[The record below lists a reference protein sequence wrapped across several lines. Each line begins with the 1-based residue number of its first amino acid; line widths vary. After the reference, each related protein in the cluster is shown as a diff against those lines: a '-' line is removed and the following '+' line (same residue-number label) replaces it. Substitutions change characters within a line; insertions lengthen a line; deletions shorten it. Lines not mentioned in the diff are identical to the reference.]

1 MGRQMSRLGCAAGIA
16 AVLLI
21 ASPMAHADGNA
32 GLKAYQAGDYAT
44 ALKEFLPLAEAGQ
57 ASAQAAV
64 GQMYLDGLGVP
75 KDPALAAAWLE
86 KAAGGGNARAR
97 AQIGALYATGTG
109 VPQDEMKASYWLLKA
124 ANQNVRQS
132 QRFMALRF
140 YAGQGVPRDLAQ
152 SFLYAALCAR
162 QGDPEGQALLNQLAT
177 EMSPEE
183 KARAQALLQT
193 WQPGN

>member
-1 MGRQMSRLGCAAGIA
+1 MSRLGFAAGIA
-16 AVLLI
+16 AFFLI
-21 ASPMAHADGNA
+21 ASPAARADGNA
-32 GLKAYQAGDYAT
+32 GLKAYQAGDYTT
-44 ALKEFLPLAEAGQ
+44 ALREFLPLAEAGQ
-57 ASAQAAV
+57 ASAQAAI

-75 KDPALAAAWLE
+75 KDPAQAAVWLE

-152 SFLYAALCAR
+152 SFLYAALCAK

-193 WQPGN
+193 WQPSN

>member
-1 MGRQMSRLGCAAGIA
+1 MSRLGLAAGIA
-16 AVLLI
+16 ALLLI
-21 ASPMAHADGNA
+21 ASPAAQADGNA

-44 ALKEFLPLAEAGQ
+44 ALREFLPLAEAGQ

-152 SFLYAALCAR
+152 SFLYAALCAK

-193 WQPGN
+193 WQPSN

>member
-1 MGRQMSRLGCAAGIA
+1 MSARRAIALAAILLSLATPA
-16 AVLLI
+16 AL
-21 ASPMAHADGNA
+21 ADGNA

-44 ALKEFLPLAEAGQ
+44 ALQEFLPLAEAGQ

-75 KDPALAAAWLE
+75 KDPAQAAIWLE
-86 KAAGGGNARAR
+86 KAATGGNARAR

-124 ANQNVRQS
+124 ANQNVLQS
-132 QRFMALRF
+132 QRFMAQRF
-140 YAGQGVPRDLAQ
+140 FHGQGVPKDLAQ
-152 SFLYAALCAR
+152 SFLYAALAAR
-162 QGDPEGQALLNQLAT
+162 QGDPEGQAMTEILAKQMT
-177 EMSPEE
+177 PEE

-193 WQPGN
+193 WQPSTD